1 MQINCLSNTEMF
13 SLADSFILFSLSTQE
28 SSNIVLKQSRKHT
41 VLTTWNHTHSSHNLK
56 SEYKKK
62 NQIFY
67 CKYCKNS
74 SYECQ
79 NNSSFQNHFL
89 KKHDI
94 NIQFEN
100 HQIQVFN
107 FFKLQDLYN
116 KITHSSQTQEFNMQI
131 LKKILN
137 KKIINKILISLI
149 VVWNLL
155 FHLIEWLKFY
165 AFCKAFNFQTD
176 HKIISLHFTLS
187 KKIQIL

>member
-1 MQINCLSNTEMF
+1 MF
-13 SLADSFILFSLSTQE
+13 FLADSFILFSLSTQE
-28 SSNIVLKQSRKHT
+28 FSNIASRQSKKCT
-41 VLTTWNHTHSSHNLK
+41 VLTTWDHTHSSHNLK

-116 KITHSSQTQEFNMQI
+116 KITHSNQIQEFNVQI

-137 KKIINKILISLI
+137 KKIINEILILLI
-149 VVWNLL
+149 VVQNL
-155 FHLIEWLKFY
+155 FFYLIE
-165 AFCKAFNFQTD
+165 
-176 HKIISLHFTLS
+176 
-187 KKIQIL
+187 